1 MSSHKERGKR
11 DEEES
16 FFSLRSKENVHI
28 SCKWN
33 QRRKKNK
40 IKSFSAKNFLSHPSK
55 KFQIHTRQTF
65 SFLVSH
71 SRFESLDIEM
81 YRIFCHAK
89 NFPLSLHSSVEMES
103 FNAKWEWTKI
113 TEMQQKHWRN
123 FDIELDKRPS
133 RERERKMCNSIE
145 SASPQHQISEKKRKT
160 LSFEFSSAEKFRC
173 SRRREREGLVYEVP
187 YFVAQMK
194 YSTRRNFPRPPAG
207 GRSRTT
213 MKARRRR
220 PEREREKKNSNRI
233 CWKLFFSRL

>member
-1 MSSHKERGKR
+1 MSSHKERGER

-40 IKSFSAKNFLSHPSK
+40 IKSFSAKNFLSTP
-55 KFQIHTRQTF
+55 R
-65 SFLVSH
+65 
-71 SRFESLDIEM
+71 
-81 YRIFCHAK
+81 K
-89 NFPLSLHSSVEMES
+89 NFKFTHDKLSPFSSLILASSHLISRCIVFFAMRKTS
-103 FNAKWEWTKI
+103 LFRFTAV
-113 TEMQQKHWRN
+113 WRWSHLMRN
-123 FDIELDKRPS
+123 ENELKSLKCS
-133 RERERKMCNSIE
+133 RNIDGISISSSTNDRVEREKEKCAIPSNLLRLSTKYLK
-145 SASPQHQISEKKRKT
+145 KKRKT

-233 CWKLFFSRL
+233 C